1 MLEIETHTERDE
13 SLLPNAT
20 LSEPNELP
28 ILRPSTVTIKEAD
41 VGMKGFGNLSAK
53 GAV

>member
-13 SLLPNAT
+13 SLLLNAT

-28 ILRPSTVTIKEAD
+28 ILRPSTVTVKEAD